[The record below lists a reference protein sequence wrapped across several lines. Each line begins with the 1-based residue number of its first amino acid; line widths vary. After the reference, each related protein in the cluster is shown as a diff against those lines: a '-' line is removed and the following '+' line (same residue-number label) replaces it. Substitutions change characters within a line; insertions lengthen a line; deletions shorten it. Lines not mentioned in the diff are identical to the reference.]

1 MSTNGVNE
9 ETTLVFFDNFIYQS
23 VQYSVEEIFFNNPIT
38 LQQIRILKPDSNPH
52 TKLKSMVSIT
62 QKEKIIDFEIFG
74 RNLKKSSDKFET
86 LFKCQNINT
95 DNGQTDSIFPFYNE
109 FVTNHIV
116 FRGKF
121 EKITM
126 CIYGTPYEGNDKFN
140 ILENAKNDIDLEK
153 IEENLKSKNE
163 DNIEESLKIS
173 REEREIAK
181 EFPIEK
187 LLNRFEY
194 YNVNINEYKFNRA
207 FNIKK
212 PNLNMIEKTQT
223 GYIYYENDIANL
235 INNLLE
241 IYTLKN
247 KNITNE
253 VIVNHQKNFKHLF
266 DLLFILINRNEAFLD
281 NDCVFRK
288 ENLEIYSK
296 FPSNCIDIILNG
308 LKGNIYGYTEIKY
321 SLKLLKYISNSEE
334 LVNQFVNNFG
344 MELLYNIILININD
358 NNNNN
363 NMNTANENCECI
375 LLKSLALECI
385 YRLITFNLAFKKL
398 LSENIDKK
406 KFVYNFTIIEKIK
419 EESNN
424 NGNENK
430 KEKES
435 KDKKHKKKHHD
446 KHSRSNSKESKSRS
460 RSSSNDEKNKI
471 KSKKKKIISIKS
483 GYKILATLIILSKK
497 NALLN
502 NIIKHINNKIN
513 LLLYLQT
520 LNETLSSC
528 LIVSK
533 KDYRKIDYDKII
545 FQLQNIFDLIKKIQ
559 IPYFKK
565 NNNNNNNYYLDKD
578 YPFKYNWI
586 EYIKTDRKFYEKNLD
601 EVENN
606 NNDNNN
612 IFTNE
617 TNSNTNILNI
627 GIITNEIANIFDQFS
642 FLSNINIILS
652 NSNIQSLPQFYE
664 IGMII
669 KNIISFIILSKG
681 GINYFC
687 KNYEDFNNL
696 INILE
701 LISNDIKNELIEKNI
716 KELKLDTIKGSND
729 LLLNKSIYENIKFDK
744 INEVL
749 INLNENNSN
758 LNNNIPQN
766 KFKNEYILKLHLY
779 QLKLYLKY
787 SFYYLN
793 LFDDLEDLNE
803 NETYDEV
810 EIDDK
815 MLNILMLYDKN
826 IDLSNISIQS
836 FIYFS
841 GNNYFIDKLISIMNF
856 FLSKT
861 NDDIIKYEGHINL
874 IINLLYKIFNSYYTI
889 SDYMLIEYGNELY
902 ETLTLLKNKLNEV
915 YDKNDI
921 EPLNIYLTDSIESL
935 INFLKSIDKEIN
947 IKKLINELNEKL
959 YNNVCKYN
967 LNKYIQINNEKLRGY
982 LYSYKL
988 NILYYNNDD
997 YNYLGNI
1004 ENQKSLI
1011 NEIFSIIKI
1020 INISTKINPLL
1031 LIDCINEHIQ
1041 LALKYLIVNTTQSLK
1056 YYLNKHDKLINDDN
1070 NSNNFNNTLNDYY
1083 YSGIK
1088 NKNIERNLNK
1098 NENNF
1103 FIDKYA
1109 RIKQYSILL
1118 SNCFDIYSLIL
1129 NNLLSSHVDHFRD
1142 DIIIQS
1148 NVKCLIITF
1157 NFLYEIYSTDL
1168 KINSNDFSILNVI
1181 QNLFESS
1188 LNNFRQICM
1197 FNTTIKLNFK
1207 KIVEE
1212 IIQNPKNILA
1222 MIYLLNFMFVT
1233 VNNEYTIENFVDYL
1247 KKDLNKKIFINN
1259 NENNNNNFTEE
1270 IDYLNKVFDENY
1282 NNNMKIINFKSLTNV
1297 FNKKKILHYIINI
1310 GLNTNN
1316 DFLIVNI
1323 AQILLVIYRRYLDK
1337 DKLDICEEITDIIKS
1352 NLDKIYNKICNINSF
1367 ALENDK
1373 DYELYIPD
1381 LESMV
1386 KTLKFLIV
1394 MIKSDYK
1401 FLFIFKEITK
1411 SYLKCFKYFKE
1422 YIINLINNNIIVNN
1436 NTTNNE
1442 PNSNNNNNEWEK
1454 HLNDTIFDIIFLL
1467 LESFNILMDSKRNNN
1482 IYNKSGIRY
1491 DLVEEIPNK
1500 EYISTCIEELNKI
1513 TIILIEKLNFNKNI
1527 FSENE
1532 NKLIYLISKIIDI
1545 FSKISSNFYGQSII
1559 LPKII
1564 LNPLILKLYESK
1576 QNKIKS
1582 EYLYK
1587 LSEKLIKLIMLLT
1600 YDLNYY
1606 ESNKKK
1612 QEESFVLT
1620 KNRFKLLNQVLS
1632 NSIPKNNDEGLN
1644 NIKKVFIYMLDIIL
1658 FYSNDNA
1665 DNLYI
1670 YLLNLKLIFEKNQVS
1685 IINEDIKIP
1694 KLPNIR
1700 QLNDKFYLINKY
1712 YENYKIQNYGM
1723 NFPLEI
1729 ENNNFP
1735 YKNYNNNNINENNSI
1750 DYTKIS
1756 TNDFEKLLNWKKHRI
1771 YLSKKDNLTIR
1782 KKIFYLD
1789 NFIYNSSIQNI
1800 NEYEFFELHKKYYYL
1815 NNEQFEQY
1823 CNIIFNNNLIS
1834 YNFSQISYKITSS
1847 INNKIFLL
1855 SNELEYI
1862 PEINSLFFK
1871 YNENK
1876 KFDLNEILKFQSNN
1890 NNNSTLF
1897 TNKYNGNINK
1907 ICRKKI
1913 NSKLNIYVYK
1923 PKYEKYIQNNN
1934 NKQNIINSMYFN
1946 NINKDNLRYA
1956 SKVSGR
1962 NLSTHVDN
1970 VVPCQKIVNLTYN
1983 NNNNTI
1989 NNNVINNNS
1998 NVVLNNNN
2006 LNNANNTNN
2015 NGVIQSQNNNI
2026 NNGNNNNNNQNQQ
2039 ISNNNNLNQI
2049 TNNNNINNNNNVIN
2063 TNNNNNVQNNN
2074 NNIQM
2079 LNNIIINNNPSINN
2093 NNINRQNSNNNF
2105 QTNNLIP
2112 TQNTSVPLNINNN
2125 NNNNNNMVQ
2134 NNLNNL
2140 SNSNL
2145 IPNYDP
2151 NQIFRNILNNYNNF
2165 TLMNN
2170 YQNLNINNL
2179 NGMNN
2184 LQNNKIPNMPNMIN
2198 QNIIKSNNNV
2208 IMQNNNKNQNVNQIN
2223 NNNLPLTNNN
2233 NLLLQQMNNNNN
2245 NNSNNNEITVNNN
2258 NNNNNNSNNNNEITD
2273 NKNNNNNSNNNS
2285 NNNNSN
2291 NNEIT
2296 GNNNNNNDTN
2306 NNANNSNNLY
2316 SSLSEM
2322 LIKMKNMQKK

>member
-9 ETTLVFFDNFIYQS
+9 ETTLVFFDNFIYQT

-62 QKEKIIDFEIFG
+62 QKEKILDFEIFG

-194 YNVNINEYKFNRA
+194 YNVNINEYKLNRA

-288 ENLEIYSK
+288 ENLEIFSK
-296 FPSNCIDIILNG
+296 FPNNCIDILLNG

-321 SLKLLKYISNSEE
+321 SLKLLKYISNSED

-363 NMNTANENCECI
+363 NMSTANENSECI

-385 YRLITFNLAFKKL
+385 YRLITFNSAFKKL

-406 KFVYNFTIIEKIK
+406 KFVYNFSIIEKIK
-419 EESNN
+419 EDSNN
-424 NGNENK
+424 NVNDNK

-435 KDKKHKKKHHD
+435 KEKKHKKKHHD

-483 GYKILATLIILSKK
+483 GYQILATLIILSKK

-520 LNETLSSC
+520 LNDTLSSC

-559 IPYFKK
+559 IPFFKK
-565 NNNNNNNYYLDKD
+565 NNNNNYYLDKD

-606 NNDNNN
+606 NYDNNN

-617 TNSNTNILNI
+617 INSNTNILNI
-627 GIITNEIANIFDQFS
+627 GIITNEIANILDQFS

-696 INILE
+696 LNILE

-716 KELKLDTIKGSND
+716 KELKINTIKGSND

-758 LNNNIPQN
+758 NNKNSNSHKN

-793 LFDDLEDLNE
+793 LLDDLEDLNE

-815 MLNILMLYDKN
+815 MLNILILYDKN
-826 IDLSNISIQS
+826 INLSNISIQS

-841 GNNYFIDKLISIMNF
+841 GNNYFIEKLISLMNI

-889 SDYMLIEYGNELY
+889 SDYMLIEYKSILY
-902 ETLTLLKNKLNEV
+902 ETLILLRNQLNEV

-921 EPLNIYLTDSIESL
+921 EPINVYLTDSIESL
-935 INFLKSIDKEIN
+935 INFLKSIGKENN

-967 LNKYIQINNEKLRGY
+967 LNKYIQINDEKLRGY

-997 YNYLGNI
+997 YNYLGNL

-1020 INISTKINPLL
+1020 INISTKVNPLL

-1041 LALKYLIVNTTQSLK
+1041 LALKYLIVNTTECLK

-1070 NSNNFNNTLNDYY
+1070 NSNNFNNSINDYY
-1083 YSGIK
+1083 YSRLK
-1088 NKNIERNLNK
+1088 NKNIEINLNK
-1098 NENNF
+1098 NENNY

-1109 RIKQYSILL
+1109 KIKQYSILL

-1148 NVKCLIITF
+1148 NVKSLIITF

-1168 KINSNDFSILNVI
+1168 KINSNDFYVSGVI

-1212 IIQNPKNILA
+1212 IIQNPKNTLA
-1222 MIYLLNFMFVT
+1222 MVYLLNFMFVT

-1247 KKDLNKKIFINN
+1247 KKDLNKKIF
-1259 NENNNNNFTEE
+1259 NNNNGNNNNSNNYFSEE

-1282 NNNMKIINFKSLTNV
+1282 NNNIKIINFKSLTNI
-1297 FNKKKILHYIINI
+1297 FNKKSILQYIINI

-1316 DFLIVNI
+1316 DFLIINI

-1337 DKLDICEEITDIIKS
+1337 DKLDICEEITEIIKY
-1352 NLDKIYNKICNINSF
+1352 NLDNIYNKICNINSF
-1367 ALENDK
+1367 VFENDK
-1373 DYELYIPD
+1373 DYELYVPN

-1422 YIINLINNNIIVNN
+1422 YIINLINNNIIVNQN
-1436 NTTNNE
+1436 NTNNNSS
-1442 PNSNNNNNEWEK
+1442 NSNNNNDWEK

-1500 EYISTCIEELNKI
+1500 EYITTCIDELNKI
-1513 TIILIEKLNFNKNI
+1513 ITILIEKINFNKII

-1532 NKLIYLISKIIDI
+1532 NKLIYLLSKIIDI

-1559 LPKII
+1559 LPKIL

-1612 QEESFVLT
+1612 QEESFFVLT
-1620 KNRFKLLNQVLS
+1620 KNRFKHLNQVLS
-1632 NSIPKNNDEGLN
+1632 NSIPKNNEEGLN
-1644 NIKKVFIYMLDIIL
+1644 NIKKVFDYMLDIIM
-1658 FYSNDNA
+1658 FYSNDKA

-1729 ENNNFP
+1729 DNNNFP

-1789 NFIYNSSIQNI
+1789 NFISTSSIQNI
-1800 NEYEFFELHKKYYYL
+1800 NEYEYYELHKKYYYL

-1823 CNIIFNNNLIS
+1823 CNIIFNNNLIN
-1834 YNFSQISYKITSS
+1834 YTFSQISYKITSS

-1862 PEINSLFFK
+1862 PEINLLFFK

-1876 KFDLNEILKFQSNN
+1876 KFDLNEILKFQKNN
-1890 NNNSTLF
+1890 NNNINNLTLF

-1934 NKQNIINSMYFN
+1934 NKQNIINCMYFN
-1946 NINKDNLRYA
+1946 SNKDNMRYA

-1970 VVPCQKIVNLTYN
+1970 VVPGQKIVNLTY

-1998 NVVLNNNN
+1998 NIVVNNNNNNN
-2006 LNNANNTNN
+2006 LSNN
-2015 NGVIQSQNNNI
+2015 QNNNI
-2026 NNGNNNNNNQNQQ
+2026 NNNNQNQQ
-2039 ISNNNNLNQI
+2039 IVNNNNLNQI
-2049 TNNNNINNNNNVIN
+2049 NNNNSNNINNSINNNINNNVISTNNNINNNNI
-2063 TNNNNNVQNNN
+2063 QNNN

-2079 LNNIIINNNPSINN
+2079 LNNIITNNSPSINN

-2105 QTNNLIP
+2105 QTNNLINS
-2112 TQNTSVPLNINNN
+2112 QNPPISLNINNN
-2125 NNNNNNMVQ
+2125 NNSNNNLIQ
-2134 NNLNNL
+2134 NNINNL

-2145 IPNYDP
+2145 IPNYDA
-2151 NQIFRNILNNYNNF
+2151 NQIFRNIFNNYNNF
-2165 TLMNN
+2165 PINP
-2170 YQNLNINNL
+2170 YQNLTINNL
-2179 NGMNN
+2179 NGINN
-2184 LQNNKIPNMPNMIN
+2184 LQNNKIQNM
-2198 QNIIKSNNNV
+2198 QNIIKTNNNV
-2208 IMQNNNKNQNVNQIN
+2208 LIQNNNKNQNINQNNN
-2223 NNNLPLTNNN
+2223 NNNLSLSNNN
-2233 NLLLQQMNNNNN
+2233 NNILLQQMNINNNN
-2245 NNSNNNEITVNNN
+2245 NEVIN
-2258 NNNNNNSNNNNEITD
+2258 
-2273 NKNNNNNSNNNS
+2273 
-2285 NNNNSN
+2285 
-2291 NNEIT
+2291 
-2296 GNNNNNNDTN
+2296 NNNNNNDTN
-2306 NNANNSNNLY
+2306 NNANNNTKLY
-2316 SSLSEM
+2316 SCLGEI
-2322 LIKMKNMQKK
+2322 LKKMKNMQKK